1 MTEPT
6 PAPTP
11 APSPDPE
18 PGPDP
23 PADNGG
29 GWDGKA
35 QFILAIGVLLIVIA
49 VIAYLVSD
57 KTWARIIALVTLLL
71 GSGGI
76 LWSVMRAGVFTT
88 QRTQT

>member
-18 PGPDP
+18 PDP
-23 PADNGG
+23 PAENGG

-57 KTWARIIALVTLLL
+57 KTWARIIALVTLLF

-76 LWSVMRAGVFTT
+76 LWAAARANVF
-88 QRTQT
+88 RTQT